1 MGRTNT
7 ANKPNRGAAGA
18 KKSNVC
24 KKKGQSASS
33 SHSKKDGFV
42 RARGAPRRRRRA
54 PQQKKPRR
62 KQPVLN
68 GAIPR
73 FLLRCLFNVV
83 SLLPFT
89 PAGWTASEQQRETNR
104 AEYEAAMARGDEDYS
119 ANNWSFVVCAGTD
132 YPIVAPHFYEHCFDT
147 HNNGIDWD
155 VKLSAKEKNQ
165 QQQLARWIRS

>member
-1 MGRTNT
+1 MGRMKTTN
-7 ANKPNRGAAGA
+7 KSNRGAAGV

-24 KKKGQSASS
+24 KKKGQSASA

-42 RARGAPRRRRRA
+42 RARGAPRRRRA

-83 SLLPFT
+83 SLLSFT
-89 PAGWTASEQQRETNR
+89 PEGWAASEQQRETNR
-104 AEYEAAMARGDEDYS
+104 AEYEAAMARGDEDYC
-119 ANNWSFVVCAGTD
+119 ANNWSFVVCSGTD
-132 YPIVAPHFYEHCFDT
+132 YPIVAPHFYEQCFDT

-155 VKLSAKEKNQ
+155 LKL
-165 QQQLARWIRS
+165 